1 MFEEYDSQEKPSAQL
16 TQLSVHIAKFTQAFV
31 DNVASADAKVDARV
45 KQTTANARET
55 RGDLGKI
62 SGKVSKR

>member
-1 MFEEYDSQEKPSAQL
+1 VLEKYDSKEKLSAQL
-16 TQLSVHIAKFTQAFV
+16 AQLNIHIAKFTEAFI

-62 SGKVSKR
+62 SGKVS